1 LRRGQGVGNLWSHL
15 FLIDQLWCLKFCGH
29 VQHIKKHCKPI
40 SSLHQ
45 LQLLMLYHS
54 KTLHLAR
61 YVSFPH
67 TLDSDSAGRK
77 RHKPLSMVNLA
88 HGCVPKTCTAFIK
101 RRAGAKAIFD
111 ENKALRSSSQTVP
124 RAMRLRQESSSND
137 SQLMKLAQCCNHGG
151 RCGLPVLSSDFLR
164 PLPNWLELVLHSP
177 PLHRTLHP

>member
-1 LRRGQGVGNLWSHL
+1 MRRGQGVGNLWSDL

-45 LQLLMLYHS
+45 LQLLMLYDS

-67 TLDSDSAGRK
+67 TLESDSAGRK

-88 HGCVPKTCTAFIK
+88 HGCVTNMCTAFIK

-137 SQLMKLAQCCNHGG
+137 SQLMKLAQCCNHAG
-151 RCGLPVLSSDFLR
+151 RCSLR
-164 PLPNWLELVLHSP
+164 SIERFSP
-177 PLHRTLHP
+177 TSA

>member
-67 TLDSDSAGRK
+67 TLKSDSAGRK

-88 HGCVPKTCTAFIK
+88 HGCVPKMCTAFIK